1 MWQPLGHRASRLES
15 CVRNEIATLSSMDE
29 CLRLAMGK
37 LGTARAF
44 RRPCS
49 GLETGGK
56 RRREVRSGTNR
67 ICPLV
72 VYERREREKDM
83 VRRGCSQKTRG
94 NPEKLL
100 DFGGQR

>member
-15 CVRNEIATLSSMDE
+15 CIRNEIATLSSTDE

-37 LGTARAF
+37 LGTARTF

-56 RRREVRSGTNR
+56 RREVQKILPKWNKQDL
-67 ICPLV
+67 PP
-72 VYERREREKDM
+72 
-83 VRRGCSQKTRG
+83 GCV
-94 NPEKLL
+94 
-100 DFGGQR
+100 